1 MKQVHAAVLHRI
13 GQTPRYE
20 LFPAPVAGDDEAVV
34 AVTAVALKPFYEAG
48 DVATSGSAASPT
60 VIPAGDDGGGTSRLN
75 LRLPEG
81 LEAKSRRRRDARVC
95 LLTRGSSAPRL
106 SP

>member
-34 AVTAVALKPFYEAG
+34 AVTAAVLKPCDRLMANGVGYRG
-48 DVATSGSAASPT
+48 QLLPSRCRPAT
-60 VIPAGDDGGGTSRLN
+60 V
-75 LRLPEG
+75 
-81 LEAKSRRRRDARVC
+81 
-95 LLTRGSSAPRL
+95 
-106 SP
+106 